1 MTAFA
6 RSLLRE
12 VFYGMQRG
20 GPSASRA
27 EEQGHEVSSRTR
39 RAKLAKG
46 TALLCS
52 AASFA
57 FNAGLGRRFFLHY
70 HDPRALERN
79 SFKAIMF
86 L

>member
-1 MTAFA
+1 
-6 RSLLRE
+6 
-12 VFYGMQRG
+12 MQRG
-20 GPSASRA
+20 GPSASTA
-27 EEQGHEVSSRTR
+27 EEQSHKVSSQTR

-46 TALLCS
+46 TTLLCS

-79 SFKAIMF
+79 IRIAFQSHYVFVDSQTK
-86 L
+86 